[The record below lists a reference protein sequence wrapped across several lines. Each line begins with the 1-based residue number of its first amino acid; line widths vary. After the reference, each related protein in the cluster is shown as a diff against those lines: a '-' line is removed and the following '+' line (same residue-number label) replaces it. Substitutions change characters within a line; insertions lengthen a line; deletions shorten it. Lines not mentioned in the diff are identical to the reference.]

1 VSEQIAEARDAVA
14 RESWAEAYRRLRA
27 LDADGLSPRDLEGL
41 ADAAWWTRRM
51 EESFA
56 ARQRA
61 YAGYAD
67 AGDDLAAALVAGR
80 LCIDRF
86 WRGEAAVG
94 AGWLMRAQRHL
105 RGRPE
110 SLQHGYLALC
120 EAFVAHR
127 RGELEAALPLTE
139 RAIRIGQRFGDRD
152 LVAMGI
158 HAQGLALV
166 AAGRVAE
173 GMALLDEAMTSV
185 VAGELSQYYTGVIY
199 CNVMASCLEVGD
211 LGRAGEWSE
220 AARAWYEGLSPEAPY
235 PGFCR
240 VNRSEVALLLG
251 AWSEAEAEATR
262 ACQELTFQ
270 PMAAGRAFYEAG
282 EVRRRMGDLAGAEAA
297 FARSHELGFEPQPGL
312 ALLRLAQGRPDAA
325 MAALRLALGGGAGGR
340 LGRARLLAAQVEV
353 ALAADD
359 LDAARAAS
367 GELATIA
374 HDFGTPALDAE
385 AAMADGSLR
394 LAEGDLPGALARLR
408 HACATWQEL
417 RLPFEAARARLRYG
431 AALRQAGDAD
441 GALLE
446 LRAAL
451 AAFQRLGAAGEAAR
465 AAELLGERAELP
477 RGLTAREAE
486 VLRLV
491 ATGRSNRDIAAEL
504 VLSEHTVARH
514 LQNIFAK
521 LGVSSRAAATAFA
534 FEHDLA

>member
-1 VSEQIAEARDAVA
+1 VAEQIAEARDAVA

-27 LDADGLSPRDLEGL
+27 LEPDRLSPRDLEGL
-41 ADAAWWTRRM
+41 ADAAWWLSRM
-51 EESFA
+51 DESFA

-67 AGDDLAAALVAGR
+67 AGDDLAAALVAVR

-86 WRGEAAVG
+86 WRGEAAAG

-105 RGRPE
+105 RGRSE
-110 SLQHGYLALC
+110 CLQHGHVALC

-139 RAIRIGQRFGDRD
+139 RAIGIGQRFGDRD
-152 LVAMGI
+152 LVMMGI

-185 VAGELSQYYTGVIY
+185 VAGELSTYFTGAIY
-199 CNVMASCLEVGD
+199 CNVMATCLEVGD

-262 ACQELTFQ
+262 ACRELTFQ
-270 PMAAGRAFYEAG
+270 PLAAGRAFYEAG
-282 EVRRRMGDLAGAEAA
+282 EVRRRMGDLAGAGEA
-297 FARSHELGFEPQPGL
+297 FARAHELGFEPQPGL

-325 MAALRLALGGGAGGR
+325 MAALRLALGGDAAGR

-374 HDFGTPALDAE
+374 RDFGTPALDAE

-394 LAEGDLPGALARLR
+394 LAESDLPGALARLR
-408 HACATWQEL
+408 HASATWQEL
-417 RLPFEAARARLRYG
+417 RLPFETARARLRYG
-431 AALRQAGDAD
+431 AALRTAGDAD

-451 AAFQRLGAAGEAAR
+451 AAFQRLGAAGEAAG
-465 AAELLGERAELP
+465 AAELLGEQGELP
-477 RGLTAREAE
+477 NGLTGREAE